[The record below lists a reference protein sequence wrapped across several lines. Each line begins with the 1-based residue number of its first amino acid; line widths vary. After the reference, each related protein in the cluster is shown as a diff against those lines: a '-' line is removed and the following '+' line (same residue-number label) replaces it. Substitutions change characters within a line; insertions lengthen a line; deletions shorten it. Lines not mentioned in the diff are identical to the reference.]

1 MVKQK
6 RKPFAMKSA
15 LAILLGCSLAAAAI
29 PAYAEEATA
38 LAGQTQE
45 TPETPQTPSPKPHES
60 RFHHH
65 HGHFRGGHIVKETAE
80 MLGMEPMALVEQLKQ
95 GKTLLQVVQ
104 AQKGW
109 SEEEYLK
116 KLTETAN
123 RNIDQAVAEGK
134 LDRDK
139 ADRIKAQLPEKL
151 KKAINRSWKDRMPGH
166 PAADYQNNQVKWKN

>member
-45 TPETPQTPSPKPHES
+45 PPQPPSPKPNES

-65 HGHFRGGHIVKETAE
+65 RGHFRGGHIVKETAE
-80 MLGMEPMALVEQLKQ
+80 MLGMEPMALVEQAETRQ
-95 GKTLLQVVQ
+95 NAPAGRSS
-104 AQKGW
+104 AKGLERRRV
-109 SEEEYLK
+109 SE
-116 KLTETAN
+116 
-123 RNIDQAVAEGK
+123 
-134 LDRDK
+134 K
-139 ADRIKAQLPEKL
+139 ADRDRQPE
-151 KKAINRSWKDRMPGH
+151 H
-166 PAADYQNNQVKWKN
+166 

>member
-1 MVKQK
+1 
-6 RKPFAMKSA
+6 MKSA

-139 ADRIKAQLPEKL
+139 ANRIKAQLPEKL

>member
-45 TPETPQTPSPKPHES
+45 TPQTPSPKPNES

-65 HGHFRGGHIVKETAE
+65 RGHFRGGHIVKETAE
-80 MLGMEPMALVEQLKQ
+80 MLGMEPMALVEQLRQ